1 MQCTGN
7 TLLKPPT
14 QKAETSTF
22 AVPEYLLLTC
32 SYLYAFGIYGQYYYF
47 FFFPSGLNVRTSK
60 IDETQIECTLLLIWS
75 LVS

>member
-14 QKAETSTF
+14 QEAETSTF

-32 SYLYAFGIYGQYYYF
+32 SYLYAFGIYEQYYYF
-47 FFFPSGLNVRTSK
+47 FFF
-60 IDETQIECTLLLIWS
+60 LL
-75 LVS
+75 V